1 MNTDKLIEQL
11 TSKQLTSKQLT
22 SKQQA
27 IEAINKI
34 ALAFGIDV
42 DLYEEV

>member
-1 MNTDKLIEQL
+1 MIDIDELVDSLESEQ
-11 TSKQLTSKQLT
+11 T
-22 SKQQA
+22 A

-42 DLYEEV
+42 DVYEEV